1 MREVKLSGENQQK
14 LFIFIL
20 EQIGDKNA
28 RQVKEVCG
36 TNPINFNK
44 LEALTKI
51 KVETLQ
57 NFVKGL

>member
-1 MREVKLSGENQQK
+1 MKEVKLSGENQQK
-14 LFIFIL
+14 LFVFIL

-28 RQVKEVCG
+28 SQVKEVCG

>member
-1 MREVKLSGENQQK
+1 MKEVKLSGENQQK
-14 LFIFIL
+14 LFVFIL